1 MNTIALLVA
10 IGVLWVVSIIVFI
23 IIITKRTSVK
33 NTDNSDLIV
42 QRENNVRLE
51 ENIRSLQTQMDDLQN
66 KLSDKEKE
74 LKEWRL
80 KNIELSNEVVRAK
93 KNDEF
98 VAEKLKDR
106 DDEIVILR
114 QKVDKEI
121 AENQQQK
128 ETLTNIEGAKQILQE
143 KLQNALASF
152 NQQDQEYK
160 KLKEDHN
167 NLNREYTQAIATLQG
182 EREKNQNLEKSF
194 NEYKENL
201 EKINKQNEERIQNL
215 TSKILEE
222 KTEKFSKTNAEK
234 LDNIVK
240 PLTNEIEKFK
250 KKIEESN
257 TAQAGLHSSLKTEIE
272 NIIKQTNQIS
282 QDAVNLTNA
291 LKGENKRAGNW
302 GEHILETILQ
312 NSGLESGI
320 HYQAQHSIKDE
331 ENRRLIP
338 DFIVHLPSQ
347 EGEDNTIVID
357 SKVSLVAYERY
368 FNAEKDSER
377 EIYLQEHLNSV
388 KGHIDELSKKDYANA
403 TQGSIGFVMMFIPVE
418 PAYLLAM
425 QSEATLW
432 EYAYNKKII
441 LISATNMISCLRL
454 IADLWKIDTRNKEAQ
469 KMAITCGK
477 IYDKMIGFLN
487 TMEDLG
493 KAIDSASDKFKTA
506 KVQLSEGRGN
516 AIKQLEDLKKM
527 GINSKSKQQIPDSL
541 KTAEEDDIIE

>member
-1 MNTIALLVA
+1 MNTLALLVT
-10 IGVLWVVSIIVFI
+10 IGVVWVVSIIVFI
-23 IIITKRTSVK
+23 VIIKRTSAK
-33 NTDNSDLIV
+33 NIDNSELIT

-51 ENIRSLQTQMDDLQN
+51 ENIRSLQSQINDLQN
-66 KLSDKEKE
+66 KLNDKEKE
-74 LKEWRL
+74 LKDWRL

-98 VAEKLKDR
+98 ITEKLKDR
-106 DDEIVILR
+106 DNEIAILR
-114 QKVDKEI
+114 QKVSEL
-121 AENQQQK
+121 ATENLQQK

-143 KLQNALASF
+143 KLENTLAIY
-152 NQQDQEYK
+152 NKQEQEYRK
-160 KLKEDHN
+160 FKEEYN
-167 NLNREYTQAIATLQG
+167 NLNKEYTQTIATLQA
-182 EREKNQNLEKSF
+182 EREKNQSFEKNF
-194 NEYKENL
+194 KEYKENL
-201 EKINKQNEERIQNL
+201 ENINKQNEERIQNL
-215 TSKILEE
+215 TNKILEE

-240 PLTNEIEKFK
+240 PLTDEIEKFK

-257 TAQAGLHSSLKTEIE
+257 TAQVGLHSSLKTEIE

-312 NSGLESGI
+312 NSGLVQNV
-320 HYQAQHSIKDE
+320 HYYAQQRIKDE
-331 ENRRLIP
+331 DNKTNIP
-338 DFIVHLPSQ
+338 DFIVKLPNGDGT
-347 EGEDNTIVID
+347 ENVIVID
-357 SKVSLVAYERY
+357 SKVSLVAYEKY
-368 FNAEKDSER
+368 FNADNEEDR
-377 EIYLQEHLNSV
+377 QRFLNDHLKSIRA
-388 KGHIDELSKKDYANA
+388 HIDELANKNYFA
-403 TQGSIGFVMMFIPVE
+403 LSQESVGFVMMFVPIE

-425 QSEATLW
+425 QSDATLW
-432 EYAYNKKII
+432 EYAYKKRII

-454 IADLWKIDTRNKEAQ
+454 VADLWKIDTRNKEAQ

-506 KVQLSEGRGN
+506 KGQLSEGRGN

-527 GINSKSKQQIPDSL
+527 GITSKSKQLIPGSL
-541 KTAEEDDIIE
+541 KGEEEDIIE

>member
-1 MNTIALLVA
+1 MNTTVLLVT

-23 IIITKRTSVK
+23 IITKRTSVK
-33 NTDNSDLIV
+33 NVDNSDLIT

-51 ENIRSLQTQMDDLQN
+51 ENIRSLQTQIEDLQN
-66 KLSDKEKE
+66 KLDDKEKE

-80 KNIELSNEVVRAK
+80 KNIDLSNDVVRAK

-106 DDEIVILR
+106 DNEIVTLR
-114 QKVDKEI
+114 QKVDNEI
-121 AENQQQK
+121 AENQKQK
-128 ETLTNIEGAKQILQE
+128 ETLTSMEGAKQILQE
-143 KLQNALASF
+143 KLENTLATY
-152 NQQDQEYK
+152 NKQEQEYK
-160 KLKEDHN
+160 KLKEDYN
-167 NLNREYTQAIATLQG
+167 NLNKEYTQTIATLQG
-182 EREKNQNLEKSF
+182 EREKNQNLEKIF
-194 NEYKENL
+194 NGYKENL
-201 EKINKQNEERIQNL
+201 ENINKQNEERIQNL

-240 PLTNEIEKFK
+240 PLTDEIEKFK

-312 NSGLESGI
+312 NSGLVQDV
-320 HYQAQHSIKDE
+320 HYYAQQRIKDE
-331 ENRRLIP
+331 DNKTNIP
-338 DFIVHLPSQ
+338 DFIVKLPNGDGA
-347 EGEDNTIVID
+347 ENTIIID
-357 SKVSLVAYERY
+357 SKVSLVAYEKY
-368 FNAEKDSER
+368 FNADNEEDKQR
-377 EIYLQEHLNSV
+377 YLNDHLKSI
-388 KGHIDELSKKDYANA
+388 KAHIDELANKNYSA
-403 TQGSIGFVMMFIPVE
+403 LTQVSVGFVMMFVPIE

-425 QSEATLW
+425 QSDATLW
-432 EYAYNKKII
+432 EYAYKKKII

-454 IADLWKIDTRNKEAQ
+454 VADLWKIDTRNQEA
-469 KMAITCGK
+469 KNMAITCGK

-541 KTAEEDDIIE
+541 KAAEEDDIIE

>member
-1 MNTIALLVA
+1 MNTTVLLVT
-10 IGVLWVVSIIVFI
+10 IGGLWVVSIIVFI
-23 IIITKRTSVK
+23 IITKRTSVK
-33 NTDNSDLIV
+33 NVDNSDLIT

-51 ENIRSLQTQMDDLQN
+51 ENIRSLQTQIEDLQN
-66 KLSDKEKE
+66 KLDDKEKE

-80 KNIELSNEVVRAK
+80 KNIDLSNDVVRAK

-106 DDEIVILR
+106 DNEIVTLR
-114 QKVDKEI
+114 QKVDNEI
-121 AENQQQK
+121 AENQKQK
-128 ETLTNIEGAKQILQE
+128 ETLTSMEGAKQILQE
-143 KLQNALASF
+143 KLENTLATY
-152 NQQDQEYK
+152 NKQEQEYK
-160 KLKEDHN
+160 KLKEDYN
-167 NLNREYTQAIATLQG
+167 NLNKEYTQTIATLQG

-201 EKINKQNEERIQNL
+201 ENINKQNEERIQNL

-240 PLTNEIEKFK
+240 PLTDEIEKFK

-312 NSGLESGI
+312 NSGLVQDV
-320 HYQAQHSIKDE
+320 HYYAQQRIKDE
-331 ENRRLIP
+331 DNKTNIP
-338 DFIVHLPSQ
+338 DFIVKLPNGDGA
-347 EGEDNTIVID
+347 ENTIIID
-357 SKVSLVAYERY
+357 SKVSLVAYEKY
-368 FNAEKDSER
+368 FNADNEEDKQR
-377 EIYLQEHLNSV
+377 YLNDHLKSI
-388 KGHIDELSKKDYANA
+388 KAHIDELANKNYSA
-403 TQGSIGFVMMFIPVE
+403 LTQVSVGFVMMFVPIE

-425 QSEATLW
+425 QSDATLW
-432 EYAYNKKII
+432 EYAYKKKII

-454 IADLWKIDTRNKEAQ
+454 VADLWKIDTRNQEA
-469 KMAITCGK
+469 KNMAITCGK

-541 KTAEEDDIIE
+541 KVAEEDDIIE